1 MKRIFFL
8 LALVLAASFCF
19 SQSILWK
26 VTGKKI
32 KSPSYLYGTIHIQDK
47 RVFAFDNT
55 VTDAFNSCDAFA
67 MEILMDE
74 IDPKESQEA
83 TLMKDGKTLKTIMS
97 AEDYKLLDSAFTA
110 ATGASLLLYN
120 KMKPFFVSSAMMQ
133 AGMKQDMETALDLY
147 FLQNARKAG
156 KSCYGVE
163 KFMDQINAIDAIS
176 LEDQV
181 KMLMDGIK
189 DTTSDGNN
197 KEEEQFADLLDA
209 YLTFNLDKALE
220 MSSDPSL
227 PAEFNQAFLIN
238 RNSGMAKNFLKI
250 AKKQSLFCVVGAA
263 HLPGEQG
270 VISHLRKAG
279 LTVEPVVFKWKEE

>member
-1 MKRIFFL
+1 MKRTFLL
-8 LALVLAASFCF
+8 LALVLTASFCF

-55 VTDAFNSCDAFA
+55 VTDAFDSCDAFA

-83 TLMKDGKTLKTIMS
+83 MLMPDGKTLKSIMT
-97 AEDYKLLDSAFTA
+97 EQEYHLLDSAFTA
-110 ATGASLLLYN
+110 ATGSSLIMYN
-120 KMKPFFVSSAMMQ
+120 RMKPFFVSSAIMQ
-133 AGMKQDMETALDLY
+133 SGMQHDMETALDIYL
-147 FLQNARKAG
+147 LNNARKAG

-163 KFMDQINAIDAIS
+163 KFIDQINAIDAIK

-181 KMLMDGIK
+181 KMLMEGLSD
-189 DTTSDGNN
+189 TSDTKGSQ
-197 KEEEQFADLLDA
+197 EEQLDDLLEA
-209 YLTFNLDKALE
+209 YLSFNLEKALE

-227 PAEFNQAFLIN
+227 PPEFNQAFLIN

-250 AKKQSLFCVVGAA
+250 AKKQSLFCAVGAA
-263 HLPGEQG
+263 HLPGEEG
-270 VISHLRKAG
+270 VINHLRKAG
-279 LTVEPVVFKWKEE
+279 LTVEPVVFKWKDE